1 MKKDAYG
8 QAIAEP
14 GDVVNVGR
22 IYATIDRILY
32 QDYWRDWDIEF
43 IDTCGNYRHW
53 KQGFDGGELI
63 PKKGTKRYYNGYGI
77 DCTDIFAKYGYC

>member
-1 MKKDAYG
+1 MRKNEYG
-8 QAIAEP
+8 KTIAEP
-14 GDVVNVGR
+14 GDKIKACGFLV
-22 IYATIDRILY
+22 TIEKIMY
-32 QDYWRDWDIEF
+32 QDFWRDWDIEF